1 MTTHESSLSVTL
13 SGTPDLPVDALKALY
28 RVTGRSTVELREAI
42 RAGEPVYAAAVFGH
56 DHIDVAPRLERTVAL
71 LEQWGLAFT
80 VHETA
85 NGERD
90 EIPLETMRE
99 ILDAPAD
106 EG

>member
-1 MTTHESSLSVTL
+1 MTL
-13 SGTPDLPVDALKALY
+13 SGSPDLPAEALKALY

-42 RAGEPVYAAAVFGH
+42 RAGEPVYAAGLFGA

-85 NGERD
+85 DGERE
-90 EIPLETMRE
+90 EIPLATMRE
-99 ILDAPAD
+99 ILGASAD
-106 EG
+106 